1 MRDNSIF
8 KKLLIYA
15 VVIGVIIAVIVMLVG
30 GMGGD
35 EKTTADLLQMFKDG
49 KVKECVM
56 DNYSDEI
63 TVELKDG
70 KSYTFTCTE
79 EFFNDQIYN
88 RYLLDNTGSQEG
100 QIKFDFKEPTT
111 VPWWI
116 SMLPTVIIL
125 GIVCPIAPVTLGLC
139 LPHAR
144 NLGRKKR
151 WYVLTAAG
159 GVWLA
164 MGILLLVLMCTVM

>member
-15 VVIGVIIAVIVMLVG
+15 VVIGIIIAVIVMLVG

-70 KSYTFTCTE
+70 KS
-79 EFFNDQIYN
+79 
-88 RYLLDNTGSQEG
+88 
-100 QIKFDFKEPTT
+100 
-111 VPWWI
+111 
-116 SMLPTVIIL
+116 
-125 GIVCPIAPVTLGLC
+125 
-139 LPHAR
+139 
-144 NLGRKKR
+144 
-151 WYVLTAAG
+151 
-159 GVWLA
+159 
-164 MGILLLVLMCTVM
+164 